1 MTDDATAAVLA
12 AVGDLLPT
20 LRKRAQDTELARRIP
35 IESLEE
41 ITATG
46 FFGLLRPR
54 RYSGLEAHPAVFYT
68 AAAELASAC
77 GSSGWVAAV
86 LGVSPWNLALFDGRA
101 QEEVWGS
108 GVDVPLCSSYAMTG
122 TAVPVEGGYQL
133 SGTWGFASG
142 CDHARWALLGA
153 RVIVDGE
160 PVDSGTFLVPAG
172 DYRVSD
178 VWHAVGLRG
187 TGSNDIH
194 VDEVFVPAHRALSSD
209 AVTACRTPGQ
219 QVNGGALYRIPFGC
233 LHTSA
238 ITAAIVGMARG
249 GYRAYLEQQSG
260 RVRAAL
266 PGDAR
271 KDTGYRGDQFR
282 DDPATLERIAFA
294 ATEIDAAWRQL
305 TGNIDDMYALAAA
318 DRPIGP
324 RDRLRLRR
332 DQVRGT
338 ERAVA
343 AMDRLF
349 ESSGGRALRPDSAV
363 QRFWRDVH
371 GGRAHAAND
380 PERVYRMFAAAE
392 LAAVSQA
399 HQP

>member
-1 MTDDATAAVLA
+1 MTDDATTAVLE

-20 LRKRAQDTELARRIP
+20 LSKRALDTENARRIP
-35 IESLEE
+35 VESLAEL
-41 ITATG
+41 TASG

-54 RYSGLEAHPAVFYT
+54 RYGGLEAHPADFYT
-68 AAAELASAC
+68 AVAELASAC
-77 GSSGWVAAV
+77 GSTGWVAAV
-86 LGVSPWNLALFDGRA
+86 LGVSPWNLALFDSRA
-101 QEEVWGS
+101 QDEVWAAGT
-108 GVDVPLCSSYAMTG
+108 DTLICSSYAMTG
-122 TAVPVEGGYQL
+122 TAVAVDGGYRL
-133 SGTWGFASG
+133 DGKWGFASG

-153 RVIVDGE
+153 RVMVDGE
-160 PVDSGTFLVPAG
+160 PADSCTFLVPVD
-172 DYRVSD
+172 DYTVVD
-178 VWHAVGLRG
+178 VWESVGLRG
-187 TGSNDIH
+187 TGSNDIV
-194 VDEVFVPAHRALSSD
+194 VDDVFVPAHRVLGSD

-219 QVNGGALYRIPFGC
+219 RVNDGPLYRIPFGC
-233 LHTSA
+233 LHTNA
-238 ITAAIVGMARG
+238 ITASIVGMARG
-249 GYRAYLEQQSG
+249 GYRAHLDQQRH

-271 KDTGYRGDQFR
+271 KDTGFSGDAFR
-282 DDPATLERIAFA
+282 DDPATLERIALA

-305 TGNIDDMYALAAA
+305 THNIDALYEMAVAG
-318 DRPIGP
+318 RPIGP
-324 RDRLRLRR
+324 LPRLRLRR

-349 ESSGGRALRPDSAV
+349 ENSGGRALRPDNPV

-392 LAAVSQA
+392 LAGTAE
-399 HQP
+399 PERP

>member
-12 AVGDLLPT
+12 AVGGLLPT
-20 LRKRAQDTELARRIP
+20 LSTRAPETEQARRIP
-35 IESLEE
+35 AETRTEL
-41 ITATG
+41 TATG

-54 RYSGLEAHPAVFYT
+54 RYGGCEAHPAVFYT
-68 AAAELASAC
+68 AVAELASAC
-77 GSSGWVAAV
+77 GSTGWVASV
-86 LGVSPWNLALFDGRA
+86 LGVSPWNVALFGDRA
-101 QEEVWGS
+101 QDEVWDS
-108 GVDVPLCSSYAMTG
+108 GTDTLICSSYAMAG
-122 TAVPVEGGYQL
+122 TAVPVEGGYRL

-153 RVIVDGE
+153 RVVVDGE
-160 PVDSGTFLVPAG
+160 PADSCTFLVPAD
-172 DYRVSD
+172 DYTVVD
-178 VWHAVGLRG
+178 VWQAIGLRG

-194 VDEVFVPAHRALSSD
+194 LDEVFVPAHRVLGSD

-219 QVNGGALYRIPFGC
+219 QTNDGALYRIPFGC
-233 LHTSA
+233 LHTGA

-249 GYRAYLEQQSG
+249 GYHAHLEQQCD

-271 KDTGYRGDQFR
+271 KDTGYTGDAFR
-282 DDPATLERIAFA
+282 HDPATLERIAFA

-305 TGNIDDMYALAAA
+305 THNIDELYLLAAA
-318 DRPIGP
+318 EEPIGP
-324 RDRLRLRR
+324 RERLRLRR

-338 ERAVA
+338 ERAVT

-349 ESSGGRALRPDSAV
+349 ENSGGRALRPDSTV

-380 PERVYRMFAAAE
+380 PERVYRMFGAAE
-392 LAAVSQA
+392 LAAVSEARNQ
-399 HQP
+399 